1 MIHTGL
7 ADVSALVEEQ
17 SYQYYYH
24 SVPKFR
30 QEKADKLH
38 EQQDKALSVG
48 AWILLQKMRKQ
59 YGLEETASFNLSH
72 SGKYAL
78 CSIDDS
84 GKEMQ
89 VGCDIEEIKQ
99 SKLSVAERFFCES
112 EYQYILRQPSEKEQ
126 IEAFYRYWVLKE
138 SFMKATRL
146 GMKLGMNQFEIE
158 IKEGAILK
166 RIPEDIRGDY
176 HFREYSVK
184 DIPYRIAVCSDCNQ
198 FSEEIHPV
206 IL

>member
-38 EQQDKALSVG
+38 GQQDKALSVG
-48 AWILLQKMRKQ
+48 AWVLLQKMRKQ

-112 EYQYILRQPSEKEQ
+112 EFQYILKQPSEKEQ

-146 GMKLGMNQFEIE
+146 GMKLGMSQFEIE

-166 RIPEDIRGDY
+166 RIPKDIRGDY

>member
-38 EQQDKALSVG
+38 GQQDKALSVG
-48 AWILLQKMRKQ
+48 AWVLLQKMRKQ

-72 SGKYAL
+72 SGRYAL

-158 IKEGAILK
+158 IKERAILK
-166 RIPEDIRGDY
+166 RIPKDIRGDY